1 MFGPFGHLGPVLPK
15 NILRILYRDM
25 LVKTFY
31 HYDETFS
38 KDLCVLPN
46 DGESQYEAFQSI
58 FAVIMSAAFKSS
70 KKKKNKHITPYEM
83 LCKKYKIKL
92 IPSTHR
98 PAVIGPGKRIIWYLP
113 EAETHYIANVDGIEY
128 DPYNQ
133 LQAIDTQGFCQMFA
147 FILAIGD
154 VDGFIPADQ
163 TKKINETNFNI
174 LANNTQLCCTKS
186 ILYLESNSE
195 IQAQFEKDF
204 SHLMINERVERGLKE
219 GTTLTQYLNDFKRIN
234 DRLTCVKAYIYDQP
248 LYGHKDG
255 NPRPELW
262 FLPNTPPPN
271 FSEGPTSFDYVEGS
285 KKTDMDG
292 GKRKTRRKKRN
303 STN

>member
-1 MFGPFGHLGPVLPK
+1 
-15 NILRILYRDM
+15 M

-31 HYDETFS
+31 PYDETFS

-58 FAVIMSAAFKSS
+58 FAVIMSASFKSS
-70 KKKKNKHITPYEM
+70 KKKKRKHISPYEM

-92 IPSTHR
+92 IPSTHT
-98 PAVIGPGKRIIWYLP
+98 PDIVGPGKRIIWYVP

-128 DPYNQ
+128 DPYNE
-133 LQAIDTQGFCQMFA
+133 LQAINTQGFCQMFA

-174 LANNTQLCCTKS
+174 LAHNTQLCCTKS
-186 ILYLESNSE
+186 LLYLESNSE

-219 GTTLTQYLNDFKRIN
+219 GTTLTQYLNDFKTIFTIN
-234 DRLTCVKAYIYDQP
+234 LCMDIRTVTLGPNYGFYQILHRQISAKGQRP
-248 LYGHKDG
+248 LIMLKGV
-255 NPRPELW
+255 R
-262 FLPNTPPPN
+262 
-271 FSEGPTSFDYVEGS
+271 
-285 KKTDMDG
+285 
-292 GKRKTRRKKRN
+292 KRTWMAEREKQGARN
-303 STN
+303 GTVRTNDE